1 MKPRDGPAA
10 DDAET
15 TMARLNLQPALI
27 GRKPTHR
34 LYRVLGDGK
43 AAIWTPIGAAWPNK
57 DGLGFSLQ
65 CDAVPLQG
73 CLVLRAI
80 IEREDADAA

>member
-1 MKPRDGPAA
+1 MVRGIVEKTFMTEQLP
-10 DDAET
+10 
-15 TMARLNLQPALI
+15 LL

-34 LYRVLGDGK
+34 LYRVMGNGQ

-57 DGLGFSLQ
+57 DGQGFSLS

-73 CLVLRAI
+73 RIVMRLITGRA
-80 IEREDADAA
+80 EEAGGPQ